1 MPGLYLA
8 AIAVSELGMLLI
20 DRRWRLYFWAD
31 AGRALRVQAAGL
43 ALFLAWDVI
52 GIALGIFMRGPGP
65 WQIGLVVAPELPV
78 EELFFLWFLCH
89 FSMVVFTGIER
100 VLAARGERAGRQVH
114 P

>member
-20 DRRWRLYFWAD
+20 DRRWRLYLWAD
-31 AGRALRVQAAGL
+31 ARRALRVQVVGVGM
-43 ALFLAWDVI
+43 FLVWDAVC
-52 GIALGIFMRGPGP
+52 IALGIFMRGPGP
-65 WQIGLVVAPELPV
+65 WQTGLLMAPELPV
-78 EELFFLWFLCH
+78 EELAFLWFLCH

-114 P
+114 R